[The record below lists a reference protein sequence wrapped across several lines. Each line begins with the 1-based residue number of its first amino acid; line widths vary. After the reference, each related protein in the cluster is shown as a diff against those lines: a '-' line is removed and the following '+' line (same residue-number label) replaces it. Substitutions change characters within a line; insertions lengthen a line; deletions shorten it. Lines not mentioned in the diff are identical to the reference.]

1 MLSVKKRLRMNLLTV
16 GNKKNISQMRISKM
30 LEAQCRKGDDI
41 HNFVIWAKSAV
52 LVEKEI
58 EGTMGLLERI

>member
-1 MLSVKKRLRMNLLTV
+1 
-16 GNKKNISQMRISKM
+16 M

-58 EGTMGLLERI
+58 ERTMGFAGKDLENECQGQTPPA